1 MPRFKHYN
9 YKQTTMVPVC
19 LEDQIAEGTLEFAI
33 NYLLEREMDLS
44 IFDEKF
50 NNIVEQVFGNIRSLN
65 RLDRFTL
72 RGKQ

>member
-1 MPRFKHYN
+1 
-9 YKQTTMVPVC
+9 MVPVC